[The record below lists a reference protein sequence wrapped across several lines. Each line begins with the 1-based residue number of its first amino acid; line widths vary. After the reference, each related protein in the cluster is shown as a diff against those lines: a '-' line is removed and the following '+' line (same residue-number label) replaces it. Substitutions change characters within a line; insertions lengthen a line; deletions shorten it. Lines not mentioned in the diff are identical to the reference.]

1 MRWFKHMTNS
11 IDDEK
16 ISRLVDE
23 CGLEGYGFFWRVL
36 ELIAAQVD
44 DDGKN
49 YCSYSKRAWCNK
61 LAIKHQ
67 TWSKLIASCEQAGL
81 FEVSDDGQT
90 ITVKSPNIL
99 KYRDEWSRKKAK
111 NSGVSPEKLRSDSGV
126 SRARF
131 SSSKEEEKTETETD
145 TDTEEEINTHP
156 LPLASEGEAA
166 GLVSGSTSDCA
177 GDSDRAGEETPS
189 QPQAISP
196 PSGLPAEGSLFAPPG
211 KRADSTNP
219 RSQGTNQRA
228 RRTPSAG
235 NSAAN
240 LRAAMEAYT
249 CNAELRQALEGFR
262 VMRERLRKPLTARA
276 FQLTCAELDKLAG
289 NDEALKA
296 RILDQSVQRG
306 WQGVFPLK
314 AETVVRLED
323 RWAGAI

>member
-16 ISRLVDE
+16 ISKLVDE

-36 ELIAAQVD
+36 EMIAAQVD

-111 NSGVSPEKLRSDSGV
+111 NSGVPPEKLRSDSGV

-131 SSSKEEEKTETETD
+131 SSSKEEEKTETETE
-145 TDTEEEINTHP
+145 TEEERDARETRGTPPASPAPPALPDEKFLAFARRFQNEVSLTHGNTAP
-156 LPLASEGEAA
+156 RVTEQLV
-166 GLVSGSTSDCA
+166 VSGA
-177 GDSDRAGEETPS
+177 EELDRA
-189 QPQAISP
+189 
-196 PSGLPAEGSLFAPPG
+196 
-211 KRADSTNP
+211 
-219 RSQGTNQRA
+219 
-228 RRTPSAG
+228 
-235 NSAAN
+235 
-240 LRAAMEAYT
+240 
-249 CNAELRQALEGFR
+249 
-262 VMRERLRKPLTARA
+262 ERLDGFDWQEMQHALMWAVHDDFWGQNLKSLARMRSK
-276 FQLTCAELDKLAG
+276 TRTGVTKL
-289 NDEALKA
+289 
-296 RILDQSVQRG
+296 QSVVGEFRKRHGAQS
-306 WQGVFPLK
+306 QS
-314 AETVVRLED
+314 D